1 MGVEPFLLSS
11 SLIGVLAQRLVRVL
25 DPKTRVPYEASEYE
39 CRLLGVDPAKP
50 PTLYRAPAAEKGY
63 LGRTGIYE
71 LVKVDN
77 TMRTMIHDGAG
88 EHELERH
95 ARTMT
100 PSIREDGIQKIL
112 SGVTTLEEV
121 LRVTRGD

>member
-25 DPKTRVPYEASEYE
+25 DPATRDPVPGQRVRMPPVGRRPRESADAIPAPRRG
-39 CRLLGVDPAKP
+39 RLS
-50 PTLYRAPAAEKGY
+50 
-63 LGRTGIYE
+63 GRTGIYE

-88 EHELERH
+88 EHELERY
-95 ARTMT
+95 ARTLT
-100 PSIREDGIQKIL
+100 PGIRDDGVEKIL
-112 SGVTTLEEV
+112 AGVTTLEEV
-121 LRVTRGD
+121 LRVTRSD